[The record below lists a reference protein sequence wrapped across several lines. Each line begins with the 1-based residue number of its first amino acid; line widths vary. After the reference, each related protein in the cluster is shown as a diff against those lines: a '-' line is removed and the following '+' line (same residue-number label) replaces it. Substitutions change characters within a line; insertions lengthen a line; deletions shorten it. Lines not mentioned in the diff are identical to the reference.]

1 MLGAFVFVLMPFAI
15 HAQDANAFIGSW
27 RVNVTETLGGME
39 DKAKARYDSLPMEE
53 RNRII
58 ELLTAAKVTFNLDK
72 TVISISGSGENI
84 LTSQGKWRIDEVASV
99 LVLDIDGRV
108 RRFKYKFMSPLVLR
122 LDFSDEK
129 SWFNLV
135 YLTKD

>member
-1 MLGAFVFVLMPFAI
+1 MLVAFVFVLMPFAI
-15 HAQDANAFIGSW
+15 HAQDVNAFIGSW

-39 DKAKARYDSLPMEE
+39 DKVKVRYDSLRLDE
-53 RNRII
+53 RNQMID
-58 ELLTAAKVTFNLDK
+58 LLTAAKLTFNLDK

-84 LTSQGKWRIDEVASV
+84 LTSQGKWRIDEGASV

-108 RRFKYKFMSPLVLR
+108 RRFKYKFMSPLALR
-122 LDFSDEK
+122 LDFSEEK